1 MYVMVQDVRQLGP
14 SERASRDSTKFRVAS
29 QDCPANVSSDQEVGA
44 GERGE
49 ATDEQEVRGM
59 YDADQPRTSVRGER
73 NVDLQILQDPETIS
87 TAEVELRSGKGENGP
102 RMSGPAAMRPD
113 RCDTRSSTV
122 AGEPSPYRH
131 SNAVSPDVGGLR
143 SRTAESGRATITQGK
158 IKIGDKRNETNRHIP

>member
-73 NVDLQILQDPETIS
+73 NVDLQILQDPEIIS
-87 TAEVELRSGKGENGP
+87 IAEVRAGVPKLDDNERTVTIVKHEDPKAQYSTTRPSRRRLRRNLHSTKIPPRPLLLHPIPGE
-102 RMSGPAAMRPD
+102 
-113 RCDTRSSTV
+113 
-122 AGEPSPYRH
+122 
-131 SNAVSPDVGGLR
+131 
-143 SRTAESGRATITQGK
+143 
-158 IKIGDKRNETNRHIP
+158 